1 GDGLSRALGKR
12 IDATRLCQ
20 CAAAGDWTS
29 VPVALRLGCHGPG
42 PSDGGGAL
50 RRAQSGVRALRTGR
64 GPALR
69 AHLKGRN
76 DGLVDAAPLF
86 SRATGR
92 FADPLDEEPD
102 AEKLA
107 ALRAAE
113 GIERPLGLEAFLDR
127 LAGLMGRGP
136 RSR

>member
-50 RRAQSGVRALRTGR
+50 RRAQSGVRALLVERAQDWPWSSVASASQGAQRRTRGR
-64 GPALR
+64 GAALLARYRALR
-69 AHLKGRN
+69 
-76 DGLVDAAPLF
+76 
-86 SRATGR
+86 
-92 FADPLDEEPD
+92 
-102 AEKLA
+102 
-107 ALRAAE
+107 
-113 GIERPLGLEAFLDR
+113 
-127 LAGLMGRGP
+127 
-136 RSR
+136 